1 MTANDLRL
9 GLRVLLVII
18 SAVLLA
24 LVATACGS
32 APSSSGS
39 KTIGFVVYDVGVDP
53 WFNVAIKTVQDQAKA
68 AGLEVKVVN
77 GHNDIGQMTS
87 GVDQLITQRAGAIL
101 LAPSDPD
108 SMVPAVK
115 RAEAAGIPVVAF
127 SMAISNEAPVTS
139 FVGADDVNIGREQGK
154 LLAEALGG
162 RGNVA
167 LMAGILGSGPQL
179 GRSKGIHDELANHP
193 DIKIIEEQ
201 PNNWQNDKTIS
212 LTQDWLSKYPAGQIN
227 GIVAQGPELAA
238 GARLAVAK
246 GRGDIA
252 FIGCDYPVDV
262 QKAIENGEMYG
273 TINQSPALMA
283 EKAIDTIKSI
293 LAGQSVEKQ
302 VLIGTPPVTKA
313 NVADQATAY

>member
-1 MTANDLRL
+1 MSTSKFGLSLR
-9 GLRVLLVII
+9 
-18 SAVLLA
+18 AVLVTLSALLLA
-24 LVATACGS
+24 FVATACGS
-32 APSSSGS
+32 APTESGA

-53 WFNVAIKTVQDQAKA
+53 WFNVAIKTVEEQAKA

-87 GVDQLITQRAGAIL
+87 GIDQLITQKVGAIL

-115 RAEAAGIPVVAF
+115 RADAAGIPVVAF
-127 SMAISNEAPVTS
+127 SMAISDEAPVTS

-154 LLAEALGG
+154 MLAEALGG
-162 RGNVA
+162 TGNVA
-167 LMAGILGSGPQL
+167 LMTGILGSGPQL
-179 GRSKGIHDELANHP
+179 GRTKGIHEELANHP
-193 DIKIIEEQ
+193 GIKIVEEQ

-238 GARLAVAK
+238 GARLAFSD
-246 GRGDIA
+246 GRDDIA
-252 FIGCDYPVDV
+252 FIGCDFPADV
-262 QKAIENGEMYG
+262 QKAIQSGEMYG

-283 EKAIDTIKSI
+283 EKAIATINSI
-293 LAGQSVEKQ
+293 LAGDSVEKE
-302 VLIGTPPVTKA
+302 VLIDTPPVTKA
-313 NVADQATAY
+313 NVADQTSAY